1 MEHLALYMHVSA
13 AAADGILYKF
23 HSALYEIDANMYLG
37 IWLYI
42 AGKLREK
49 SRPQG
54 SHRGLALP
62 SQL

>member
-1 MEHLALYMHVSA
+1 MHVSA

-23 HSALYEIDANMYLG
+23 HSALNEIDANMYLG
-37 IWLYI
+37 IWLDI

-54 SHRGLALP
+54 SHTQALQCLR
-62 SQL
+62 SFKRQYG